1 MQLDFGFP
9 RLQPAPRIVPARS
22 SRSPSEIAREQFE
35 LYGIDRLQQH
45 TFFYAIFAD
54 RDVTG
59 TVSQIRSG
67 IAARHGLA
75 ARFADT
81 SRLHMSLLCLC
92 KQSAQP
98 LTTEAEHAAT
108 DAARFVRLEPFD
120 IVLDRAITF
129 GRPGAA
135 AAKRPIVLK
144 GSEDAGIRAL
154 HRGLFQVLERARII
168 GGRLRAFTPHMTL
181 FYDNEAAVDEPVPQV
196 RWTVR
201 EFHLVHSLHGKSQ
214 YRVLAT
220 FPLRG

>member
-9 RLQPAPRIVPARS
+9 RLQPAPRVTSERSARS
-22 SRSPSEIAREQFE
+22 RLAVAREQFE

-45 TFFYAIFAD
+45 TVFFAIFAD
-54 RDVTG
+54 RPVTDVVG
-59 TVSQIRSG
+59 EIRNG
-67 IAARHGLA
+67 IAVRHGLA

-98 LTTEAEHAAT
+98 LTIEVEHAAA

-120 IVLDRAITF
+120 ITLDRAITF
-129 GRPGAA
+129 GRPGVSAM
-135 AAKRPIVLK
+135 KRPVVLK

-154 HRGLFQVLERARII
+154 HRGLFQVLERARIV
-168 GGRLRAFTPHMTL
+168 GGRLRAFTPHITL
-181 FYDNEAAVDEPVPQV
+181 FYDNEAAVDESVPQV

-201 EFHLVHSLHGKSQ
+201 EFHLIHSLHGKSQ
-214 YRVLAT
+214 YRVLGT

>member
-9 RLQPAPRIVPARS
+9 RLQPSPRVTSERLPRS
-22 SRSPSEIAREQFE
+22 RFDVAREQFE

-45 TFFYAIFAD
+45 TFFFAIFAD
-54 RDVTG
+54 RPATEAIGEMRHD
-59 TVSQIRSG
+59 
-67 IAARHGLA
+67 IASRHGLA

-92 KQSAQP
+92 KQSARP
-98 LTTEAEHAAT
+98 LTIEAEQAAA

-120 IVLDRAITF
+120 IILDRAITF

-135 AAKRPIVLK
+135 AMKRPVVLK

-154 HRGLFQVLERARII
+154 HRGLFQVLERARIV

-181 FYDNEAAVDEPVPQV
+181 FYDNAAAVDEPVQRV
-196 RWTVR
+196 RWTAR
-201 EFHLVHSLHGKSQ
+201 EFHFIHSLHGKSQ
-214 YRVLAT
+214 YRVLGT